1 MNRRSLSAP
10 SDRFTVRTEEAHLTE
25 LANDIDRARAA
36 LARGSW
42 VEAYELLR
50 SVDATELT
58 AGDLEGLADAAWWV
72 SRGR

>member
-1 MNRRSLSAP
+1 MNRRSL
-10 SDRFTVRTEEAHLTE
+10 
-25 LANDIDRARAA
+25 
-36 LARGSW
+36 W

-50 SVDATELT
+50 SVDATELS